1 MRRIFSIPV
10 IAALVCS
17 WFSPLW
23 AATCETTGK
32 RSACHRE
39 NHVVHHCD
47 MMGHHH
53 AADMESTETALS
65 SGVSKCPMDCC
76 SQIYSANGT
85 APARGFTAPLQL
97 VTSYEFHR
105 AAVVFASPGFSSH
118 TDRGPPRA

>member
-1 MRRIFSIPV
+1 MRRIFSISV

-23 AATCETTGK
+23 AATCETGK
-32 RSACHRE
+32 HAGRE
-39 NHVVHHCD
+39 HGMVHCE

-53 AADMESTETALS
+53 HVAGMTMESTETALS

-76 SQIYSANGT
+76 SQIYSPHGT
-85 APARGFTAPLQL
+85 APARGFTAPLQF
-97 VTSYEFHR
+97 VNHGEFQ
-105 AAVVFASPGFSSH
+105 FATAIFAHPGFSSH